1 MSWNDVAEALNKMVD
16 QPRES
21 DLYLTP
27 AAKARADKFLAEMRV
42 LHFPLPRVQGDG
54 GQDVAFE
61 WSNKLRLVITA
72 IEAWASMKSFVPKA
86 GGKPPS
92 SGGGGR
98 NAERNFR
105 GEKRTN
111 DTHSSTTDADARL
124 SRWTRRREDRIAG
137 VPGPPSHLLGRCCR
151 GFVPVPQIGS

>member
-21 DLYLTP
+21 NLYLTS

-105 GEKRTN
+105 RRKAHDRHTFF
-111 DTHSSTTDADARL
+111 DH
-124 SRWTRRREDRIAG
+124 RRRRSA
-137 VPGPPSHLLGRCCR
+137 
-151 GFVPVPQIGS
+151 VPQRARQGGQALSHGPFDGGEPEQSHR